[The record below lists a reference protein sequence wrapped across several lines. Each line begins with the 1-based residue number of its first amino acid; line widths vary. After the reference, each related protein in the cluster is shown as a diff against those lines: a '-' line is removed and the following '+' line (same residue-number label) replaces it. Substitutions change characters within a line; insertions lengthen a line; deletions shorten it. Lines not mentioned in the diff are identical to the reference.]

1 MTEATQSVASCAAM
15 NEVSKVVFRYKQE
28 DAQQKFLEKQR
39 RRAEF
44 SKHLSIMMSI
54 ILMLIVF
61 AALSV
66 LLGLWQAPGP
76 TLISAL

>member
-1 MTEATQSVASCAAM
+1 M

-28 DAQQKFLEKQR
+28 DAQQKLLEKQR

-44 SKHLSIMMSI
+44 SKHLWIMMSI
-54 ILMLIVF
+54 ILMLILF